1 MRSGR
6 CACWATRLE
15 SKVEFVTQDGRCNKV
30 GARVTRL
37 VGRKIDVYVNKLS
50 KD

>member
-15 SKVEFVTQDGRCNKV
+15 TMDKCVAQDGCCIEV
-30 GARVTRL
+30 GAKGEE
-37 VGRKIDVYVNKLS
+37 VGR
-50 KD
+50 